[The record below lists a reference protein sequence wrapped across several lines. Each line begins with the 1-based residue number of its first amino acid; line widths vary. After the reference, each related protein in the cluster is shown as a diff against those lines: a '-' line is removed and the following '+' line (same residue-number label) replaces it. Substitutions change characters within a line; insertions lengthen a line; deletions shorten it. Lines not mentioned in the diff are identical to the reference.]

1 MNKLN
6 DNTMLDFNNIDEL
19 SFIYIYPINIIGY
32 TPEEIKIEIAYQI
45 FEKIMKDERIQ
56 KYSLFFSYGTN
67 SFFMAYS
74 FSDEYKH
81 IDSVDLSYSEFI
93 NINQSLNMPID
104 IGDNFLSEYSQ
115 LKQSI

>member
-1 MNKLN
+1 MNKSN

-19 SFIYIYPINIIGY
+19 SFIYIYPINIIGN

-74 FSDEYKH
+74 FYNEYKH

-93 NINQSLNMPID
+93 NINQSLNIPID
-104 IGDNFLSEYSQ
+104 IGDNFLSEYAQ
-115 LKQSI
+115 IQ